1 MSFGHKP
8 QLKSIFSFRSKSFG
22 FSLTNYV
29 HNQDLSFAKNNTV
42 SWCFGKSL
50 SVLDPPG
57 PKTGLMA
64 FSGSGNMWLRYLI
77 QKSTGYVTGCEHA
90 FQNKIVMNNGIVKKN
105 IFYKISVDNF
115 MRTNEFYNIGYP
127 GELLS
132 DGSAIIV
139 LTHLLESSK

>member
-1 MSFGHKP
+1 
-8 QLKSIFSFRSKSFG
+8 
-22 FSLTNYV
+22 
-29 HNQDLSFAKNNTV
+29 
-42 SWCFGKSL
+42 
-50 SVLDPPG
+50 
-57 PKTGLMA
+57 MA

-77 QKSTGYVTGCEHA
+77 QKSTGYVTGNEHA
-90 FQNKIVMNNGIVKKN
+90 FQNKIVMNNGMVKKN

-132 DGSAIIV
+132 DGSATIV